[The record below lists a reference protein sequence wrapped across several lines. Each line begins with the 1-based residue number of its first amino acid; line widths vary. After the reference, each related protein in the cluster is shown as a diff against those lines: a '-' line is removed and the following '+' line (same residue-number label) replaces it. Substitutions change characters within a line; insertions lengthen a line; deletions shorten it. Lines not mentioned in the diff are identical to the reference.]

1 MDSSDYDRLWKQFW
15 IDNFEE
21 EIKKFKNLKKE
32 KQENINKK
40 YPLTEE
46 DFLLLLNMH
55 YDYKINYI
63 HKNFLPSEYII
74 KVPEFDFISFWQ
86 RNEIVNDNAKDRLIL
101 YFKLMQ
107 RWYILWWL
115 KDYIIHSETDK
126 TTKLKELLEIYRV
139 KDKNEKNNVFIVQKS
154 YWTSAYEWNL
164 FKNIFNKI
172 TWKEKTCKVD
182 REWENYYLADLL
194 DDSIEVLIENL
205 DYWIDFNI
213 RFFDKNIFVLE
224 ILREFEKYELKIN
237 KSTQIENLFLD
248 IKEQIWNKNNHPWE
262 ILLSYPVKNYIKE
275 KNLYYDIFYQL
286 HIKENI
292 RIESIYIFQNSI
304 NFVFN
309 KISNFNESIIHELTP
324 IYDRIS
330 FEWWKLKLD
339 NKILLEWKKTWDKVY
354 ELIDIIVDWIKKYKK
369 LELTFEELKE
379 IFLDNETKYM
389 YMLNTIDINWRYFEI
404 KSRYIKETNAKMKEA
419 YKNELNNLLKKIF
432 TQTFFHSTLSKWKEQ
447 IYFQTKSNSVILA
460 NLS

>member
-1 MDSSDYDRLWKQFW
+1 MDSLDYDRLWKQFW

-46 DFLLLLNMH
+46 DFLLFLNMH
-55 YDYKINYI
+55 YNYKINYTP
-63 HKNFLPSEYII
+63 KSFLPSEYII

-86 RNEIVNDNAKDRLIL
+86 RNEIVNDNAKDKLIL
-101 YFKLMQ
+101 YFKLIQ
-107 RWYILWWL
+107 RWYIFWWL
-115 KDYIIHSETDK
+115 KDYIIHSDINDK
-126 TTKLKELLEIYRV
+126 TTKLKELLEKYRV
-139 KDKNEKNNVFIVQKS
+139 KDKDEKSNVFIVQKW
-154 YWTSAYEWNL
+154 YWASVYGWNL

-172 TWKEKTCKVD
+172 TWKEKTYKVD
-182 REWENYYLADLL
+182 RKWENYYLGDLL
-194 DDSIEVLIENL
+194 DDNIWDLIENL

-213 RFFDKNIFVLE
+213 KFFDKNIFVLK
-224 ILREFEKYELKIN
+224 ILIEFEKYELKIN

-248 IKEQIWNKNNHPWE
+248 IKEQIWNKNNHSWE

-275 KNLYYDIFYQL
+275 KNLYYDILYQL

-304 NFVFN
+304 NFVVN
-309 KISNFNESIIHELTP
+309 KINNFNESIIHQLTP

-339 NKILLEWKKTWDKVY
+339 TKVLLEWKKTWDKVY
-354 ELIDIIVDWIKKYKK
+354 EIINIIVTWIKRYKN
-369 LELTFEELKE
+369 LELTFEELKIIFLE
-379 IFLDNETKYM
+379 DENKYKYFLDN
-389 YMLNTIDINWRYFEI
+389 INKNWVYFEV
-404 KSRYIKETNAKMKEA
+404 KNRYLKEQNEKMKEL
-419 YKNELNNLLKKIF
+419 YKNEFNDLLNKIF
-432 TQTFFHSTLSKWKEQ
+432 IQDFFHSTLSKWKEQ
-447 IYFQTKSNSVILA
+447 NYFRTKSNSVILA
-460 NLS
+460 I